1 MLARRKLARAV
12 RISGKSAAELVEEYR
27 RFVELVQPR
36 ALRRHIGRDP
46 DDESVLACAV
56 AARADLVVSG
66 DQDLL
71 ILKSYRRIRIVNAVE
86 ALAIITAR

>member
-1 MLARRKLARAV
+1 LSKSIEDLLSSYSRAPFAAILAGIPMMKASSPAQ
-12 RISGKSAAELVEEYR
+12 S
-27 RFVELVQPR
+27 P
-36 ALRRHIGRDP
+36 
-46 DDESVLACAV
+46 
-56 AARADLVVSG
+56 ARADLVVSG

>member
-1 MLARRKLARAV
+1 MMKASSPAQ
-12 RISGKSAAELVEEYR
+12 S
-27 RFVELVQPR
+27 P
-36 ALRRHIGRDP
+36 
-46 DDESVLACAV
+46 
-56 AARADLVVSG
+56 ARADLVVSG